1 MGISHSTIVRL
12 NTTKMFRI
20 LLTQSLLLA
29 LFSYTTNATIT
40 LACFSFPVIT
50 LPSFALTGTSV
61 TSSTFAFLENV
72 GSDGSSLIDICGV
85 GLLTYLTVLVLPEI
99 LPERRFKKIASRLS
113 DVSLLTEPEVPDYLG
128 QPEDVFVSGL
138 DVTPDRQSDLL
149 LVSPVLS
156 G

>member
-1 MGISHSTIVRL
+1 MGSHSALPDYSQL
-12 NTTKMFRI
+12 NMFRI

-29 LFSYTTNATIT
+29 LFSYSTNATIT

-85 GLLTYLTVLVLPEI
+85 GLLAYLTVLVLPEI

-113 DVSLLTEPEVPDYLG
+113 EGYLTEPDLPASLA
-128 QPEDVFVSGL
+128 QSEDVFVSGL
-138 DVTPDRQSDLL
+138 DVRPDTQNDLL
-149 LVSPVLS
+149 LVSPVLT
-156 G
+156 GV